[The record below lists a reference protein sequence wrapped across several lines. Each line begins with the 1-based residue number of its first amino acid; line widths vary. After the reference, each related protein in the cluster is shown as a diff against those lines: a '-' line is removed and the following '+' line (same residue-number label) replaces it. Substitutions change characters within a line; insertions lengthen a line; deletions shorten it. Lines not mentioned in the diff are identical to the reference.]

1 MRHIMLDLET
11 MGTAPGS
18 AIVQIGAVDFSV
30 YKIGDPFSVNVDL
43 TSCVNAGLRIEPRTV
58 MWWMLQNDDARKS
71 LAVDCIPLRDALAKF
86 SEWIGSD
93 TVAIWGDGAA
103 FDNVLLASAYRV
115 TKMPMPWHYAN
126 DRCYRT
132 LKNLFPVERILS
144 DVLHNATA
152 DAIAQAKQVQ
162 AIVAKYGVRIE

>member
-1 MRHIMLDLET
+1 MRNIMLDLET

-58 MWWMLQNDDARKS
+58 IWWMAQSDDARKS
-71 LAVDCIPLRDALAKF
+71 LADDCIPLRDALAKF

-132 LKNLFPVERILS
+132 LKNLFRVENILS
-144 DVLHNATA
+144 DCLHNATA